1 MEQMDTLRIEKFK
14 ELYNSNKDILQ
25 VLVIAEAF
33 AWSSACKKGLLY
45 QVPVWKYSNGSILFE
60 TDKNELHKKEYM
72 SSYLDQMTYVD
83 LVLKIPETRL
93 QLIDNPFKIEEY
105 NFILDP
111 RMQSSFNSWQAKHL
125 QGIKEAK
132 AVLEETVDKQ
142 DAFIQCR
149 RCKSFSVDTEQ
160 KQTRSADEP
169 MTIFCVCRQCKNA
182 FRMD

>member
-1 MEQMDTLRIEKFK
+1 MDSLRIEKFK
-14 ELYNSNKDILQ
+14 ELYCANQDIVK

-45 QVPVWKYSNGSILFE
+45 DVPVWKYSNGSILFE

-72 SSYLDQMTYVD
+72 SSYLEQMYYIE
-83 LVLKIPETRL
+83 LLLKIPETRQ
-93 QLIDNPFKIEEY
+93 QLIENPCKIEDL
-105 NFILDP
+105 NSIIDP
-111 RMQSSFNSWQAKHL
+111 RTQSSFRSWQAKHL

-182 FRMD
+182 FRKD